1 MRWGTLV
8 DSHWTVPI
16 AAALAFL
23 LRLPGLSRPV
33 RPDEAGWF
41 LVARTWDPSP
51 DSVYGE
57 HFVDRPPSLIG
68 LVDLADQLG
77 GLVTLRLLGALAAA
91 AMVLLAARIGALVA
105 DAAAGR
111 WSAVVVAALTTSP
124 LIDPVAAK
132 GELLALPLVGLA
144 LWWSLLASRA
154 EPAGR
159 ALGLAFAAGL
169 VGGAALGLKQSLVG
183 GLVFAAV
190 LFLGSWWWGPTG
202 RRRLLALLASL
213 AAGAAVPV
221 LATVG
226 WALAAGV
233 RLSELSYTVYGF
245 RSDAAQVLAEGTS
258 TKPAERIALLVAI
271 AIGAGVVAIV
281 AGFVVHLPQNW
292 ATDRPVTLATAA
304 VLIVELAGLIAGG
317 SYWRDYL
324 FPLVPPLAICVTLL
338 VSRGG
343 RPASRMR
350 FIALLSAGS
359 AVVSLVVWFVLEL
372 AGVIG
377 YTEVAAGDAIAEAAA
392 PDDTLTVFGGRADV
406 QYASGLRSPYPHLWS
421 LPMRTLDPEYAD
433 LVALLDGPRA
443 PTWFVTWIP
452 LGSWDAPGADDLRT
466 AIERNY
472 ERHGTGCDDNAVYL
486 LKGVER
492 PAITPDCD

>member
-1 MRWGTLV
+1 VRWGAVV
-8 DSHWTVPI
+8 DSRWTVPF

-23 LRLPGLSRPV
+23 LRLPGLTRPI

-41 LVARTWDPSP
+41 LVARSWHPST

-77 GLVTLRLLGALAAA
+77 GPVTLRLMGALAAA

-105 DAAAGR
+105 SDAAGR

-144 LWWSLLASRA
+144 MLWALLAIRSASPSRA
-154 EPAGR
+154 A
-159 ALGLAFAAGL
+159 GLAFAAG
-169 VGGAALGLKQSLVG
+169 VAGATTLGLKQSLVG
-183 GLVFAAV
+183 GLVFASA
-190 LFLGSWWWGPTG
+190 LFLCSWWWGPTG
-202 RRRLLALLASL
+202 RRRLAVLMAGLV
-213 AAGAAVPV
+213 AGAAVPV
-221 LATVG
+221 LATVA

-233 RLSELSYTVYGF
+233 RLSELWYTIYGF
-245 RSDAAQVLAEGTS
+245 RSDAAQVIAESTS

-271 AIGAGVVAIV
+271 ALGAGLVAIIG
-281 AGFVVHLPQNW
+281 GFVVHFPEHW
-292 ATDRPVTLATAA
+292 ATDRAVAVATGA
-304 VLIVELAGLIAGG
+304 VLTVEIAGLIAGG

-324 FPLVPPLAICVTLL
+324 FPLVPPLALCVTLL
-338 VSRGG
+338 VAREG
-343 RPASRMR
+343 RSARRMR
-350 FIALLSAGS
+350 AVALLSLGS
-359 AVVSLVVWFVLEL
+359 AAIALVVWFVLEV
-372 AGVIG
+372 AGLIG
-377 YTEVAAGDAIAEAAA
+377 YTEVAAGDAIKEASD
-392 PDDTLTVFGGRADV
+392 PGDSLVVFGGRADV
-406 QYASGLRSPYPHLWS
+406 QYSSGLPSPYPHLWS

-452 LGSWDAPGADDLRT
+452 LTSWDAPGADDLEA
-466 AIERNY
+466 AIKDNY
-472 ERHGTGCDDNAVYL
+472 VRYGTGCDDNAVYL
-486 LKGVER
+486 LNGVER
-492 PAITPDCD
+492 PPITADC